1 MKFIALYSNLLP
13 SGTPVRFVAHYI
25 DCASDAHP
33 RATGGSDI
41 GVFEYF
47 NDTRFGPQAF
57 FSFSNSVLI
66 ANYQNPAFGQFLF
79 DFVRTRVF
87 ANGTVQIEAEYL
99 MTDSYKPVMDEVCTI
114 LSLIFKWRLFECV

>member
-1 MKFIALYSNLLP
+1 M
-13 SGTPVRFVAHYI
+13 RFVAHYI
-25 DCASDAHP
+25 DCASEAHP

-66 ANYQNPAFGQFLF
+66 TNYQDPAFGQFLY

-99 MTDSYKPVMDEVCTI
+99 MTDSYKPVMDEVRCI
-114 LSLIFKWRLFECV
+114 ACGEHCVLCVPCSLLAFSCFE